1 MSKKAA
7 RETFESRR
15 RKEHAA
21 FLVVKFL
28 KADILFMEILGEF
41 RNAVR
46 DRCLGVCGLHH
57 RIRELHESLA
67 FDIKEKAHS
76 LFRIES
82 KADSSADAAAPVN
95 PGGDGGGAART
106 GRTRRSV
113 HELKAGIETRSLDS
127 FIGTGYHLLMILE
140 ESLYQLERYAPAH
153 EKEEEEISR
162 FEQLARRIGY
172 TFSQDELGEL
182 EHLRDLSAI
191 SAKLSAETEQ
201 LTVRLMERCEE
212 LFKGTA
218 EVLRHFIEGAS
229 DNEVLVQNLVQNL
242 SLLEAVY
249 GAGSGEKIF
258 WVMFRHRGIE
268 GTTGLEK
275 AAAFARSRCGNITGL
290 PA

>member
-1 MSKKAA
+1 MSKKAP

-28 KADILFMEILGEF
+28 KADIVFMEILAEF
-41 RNAVR
+41 RDAVR
-46 DRCLGVCGLHH
+46 DRCLGTCGLHN

-76 LFRIES
+76 LFRTES
-82 KADSSADAAAPVN
+82 RAGRSAGVEAPVN
-95 PGGDGGGAART
+95 PGGDGGALT

-140 ESLYQLERYAPAH
+140 ESLYQLERYTPAH

-162 FEQLARRIGY
+162 FEDLARRIGY

-182 EHLRDLSAI
+182 EHLRDLSSI

-201 LTVRLMERCEE
+201 LTIRLMERCEE
-212 LFKGTA
+212 LFRGTA
-218 EVLRHFIEGAS
+218 EVLRHFIEGAA

-249 GAGSGEKIF
+249 GPGSGEKIF
-258 WVMFRHRGIE
+258 WVMFRRRGVE
-268 GTTGLEK
+268 GSTGLDK
-275 AAAFARSRCGNITGL
+275 AAAFARSRCGNVTGL